1 MQAVKPK
8 KTVLQRYIASRV
20 AEAVNLDANK
30 IDLSSDVRSYGMDSM
45 RQMQLLRELEDRLGC
60 SLPTTMFDEFTTIEQ
75 IVDTLLSDAYTK
87 ISPKIAEFIDQEINS
102 FKVR

>member
-1 MQAVKPK
+1 
-8 KTVLQRYIASRV
+8 
-20 AEAVNLDANK
+20 
-30 IDLSSDVRSYGMDSM
+30 MDSM

-102 FKVR
+102 FKVREKKMPSTFTTTFHITKTILS